1 MVRHFITPVLVTLVS
16 ALLAAQSAPAPQP
29 RTSETALDRYVAAP
43 DSSFAWK
50 VLRELPVEGVSATLL
65 EMTSQ
70 QWLTEKE
77 VERPLWTHWLTVLRP
92 AEVTSD
98 IGFLF
103 ITGGSLDR
111 QPPARPPAWMVDL
124 ARDTGTVVTELRL
137 VPNQPIVFVDDPQKK
152 PRTEDDYI
160 AYTWD
165 KFLRTG
171 DEKWPARLPMTK
183 SAVRAMDA
191 VTAFAA
197 SREGGES
204 KVARFVVAGGSKR
217 GWTTWTTAAVDA
229 RVVAIVPMV
238 IDLLNVEK
246 SFAHHWRAYGAW
258 SNAIDD
264 YVEHRIMDWMGTPEF
279 RKLMKIEEPYEYRD
293 RLTLPK
299 FIVNAAGDQFFLPD
313 SSQFYF
319 DELRGEKLLRYVPN
333 TDHSLEK
340 SDAIESVHAFYASV
354 VKGGT
359 RPAMEWKFERDGSI
373 KVKTKER
380 PEEVR
385 LWQATNPKARNFRLD
400 VLGPAYTS
408 TTLTPSGPNTW
419 TARVAKP
426 PAGWT
431 AFFVETTFASGGKYP
446 FKLTSGGA
454 RGARHAAVPGTQA
467 RVRPGTHLGGIG
479 SEALG
484 SQLRFD
490 LLQFADGVRRLLG
503 VSADPLHLRRGGHAA
518 VVSDLDGQPVQA
530 GGQIDVARILR
541 VAAQHQNDRPQI
553 ATQAVGRRI
562 GRTAGQPSLDVGQIG
577 DRAL

>member
-1 MVRHFITPVLVTLVS
+1 MRTLRIPIVLAFV
-16 ALLAAQSAPAPQP
+16 AALAAASAAQAPQP
-29 RTSETALDRYVAAP
+29 RRLETALDRYVAAP
-43 DSSFAWK
+43 DANFSWK
-50 VLRELPVEGVSATLL
+50 VSRELAVEGAAATLL

-70 QWLTEKE
+70 KWLTEKE
-77 VERPLWTHWLTVLRP
+77 VERPLWTHWLTVVRP
-92 AEVTSD
+92 EQVTSD

-111 QPPARPPAWMVDL
+111 QPPARPPAWMIDL
-124 ARDTGTVVTELRL
+124 ARDTGTVVTELRM
-137 VPNQPIVFVDDPQKK
+137 VPNQPIVFVDDPQRK

-197 SREGGES
+197 SREGGGS
-204 KVARFVVAGGSKR
+204 KVTRFVVAGGSKR

-238 IDLLNVEK
+238 IDLLNVEP
-246 SFAHHWRAYGAW
+246 SFVHHWRAYGAW
-258 SNAIDD
+258 SNAVDD
-264 YVEHRIMDWMGTPEF
+264 YVEHGIMNWMGTPEF
-279 RKLMKIEEPYEYRD
+279 RALMKIEEPYEYRD

-319 DELRGEKLLRYVPN
+319 DDLRGEKQLRYVPN
-333 TDHSLEK
+333 TGHSLDK
-340 SDAIESVHAFYASV
+340 SDAIQSAHAFYASV
-354 VKGGT
+354 VNGT
-359 RPAMEWKFERDGSI
+359 RRPEMKWTFERDGSI
-373 KVKTKER
+373 KVVASER

-408 TTLTPSGPNTW
+408 TVLTPSGPNTW
-419 TARVAKP
+419 VARVPKP
-426 PAGWT
+426 SAGWT

-446 FKLTSGGA
+446 LKVTSGVRVVPDTLPYPA
-454 RGARHAAVPGTQA
+454 PKRG
-467 RVRPGTHLGGIG
+467 
-479 SEALG
+479 S
-484 SQLRFD
+484 S
-490 LLQFADGVRRLLG
+490 
-503 VSADPLHLRRGGHAA
+503 
-518 VVSDLDGQPVQA
+518 
-530 GGQIDVARILR
+530 
-541 VAAQHQNDRPQI
+541 
-553 ATQAVGRRI
+553 
-562 GRTAGQPSLDVGQIG
+562 
-577 DRAL
+577 